1 VCGACGFYGRNEK
14 YVHDFGGGN
23 LKERDH
29 LNALGIHGRIIL
41 KWILK
46 I

>member
-1 VCGACGFYGRNEK
+1 MCGACGLYGRNEK
-14 YVHDFGGGN
+14 YVCGFGGGN

-29 LNALGIHGRIIL
+29 LNALGIDGRIIL

>member
-1 VCGACGFYGRNEK
+1 MRIILEK
-14 YVHDFGGGN
+14 CVRGFGGGY

-29 LNALGIHGRIIL
+29 LNDLGIDGRVIL